1 MQPDSS
7 MAPDIKDLDLK
18 GLDLKG
24 LDLKIVSLVS
34 IGKHPTSG
42 RARRAE
48 QDGRAVELGMML
60 ADASGDKHRLTVIHA
75 GDGQQPALRSYAGM
89 GLESVRVLQ
98 MQESADAVKP
108 LSDYLHK
115 QAPDIIL
122 TGVRAE
128 NGESSGMLPYLLAE
142 ALGWP
147 LVPRIANILS
157 INDGVAEILQALPR
171 GQRRALAVRLPFIAS
186 VDNAAPEPRQSAF
199 GPASRAL
206 MDQQRS
212 PSDAD
217 AEVEDAVRSA
227 WSESPARKRP
237 KRLKIVKAKTAAAR
251 FKAATAKPQGAGGKI
266 LKDQTAGEQAQ
277 AIFELLLEEGVL
289 R

>member
-7 MAPDIKDLDLK
+7 TALDVK

-42 RARRAE
+42 RARRGE
-48 QDGRAVELGMML
+48 QDGRAVELGMVL
-60 ADASGDKHRLTVIHA
+60 AEACGHKKNLTVIHA
-75 GDGQQPALRSYAGM
+75 GNAQQPALRSYAGM

-98 MQESADAVKP
+98 MRESTDAVQP

-115 QAPDIIL
+115 KAPDIIL

-128 NGESSGMLPYLLAE
+128 SGESSGMLPYLLAE

-147 LVPRIANILS
+147 LVPRIANIVS
-157 INDGVAEILQALPR
+157 INNGVAEILQALPR

-199 GPASRAL
+199 GPGNRAL
-206 MDQQRS
+206 MDLQ
-212 PSDAD
+212 PSAD

-251 FKAATAKPQGAGGKI
+251 FKAATAKPQGAGGKV
-266 LKDQTAGEQAQ
+266 LKDQSAGEQAQ
-277 AIFELLLEEGVL
+277 AIFELLREEGVL